1 MDKRILANRVLTMTE
16 SATLAMTNRSR
27 DLKDQGIDVIA
38 LSIGEPDF
46 NTPEAVKEAGIKAIE
61 NNMTHYPPVPGFMEL
76 RKAIAN
82 KLKRDNGLDFSPSQI
97 VVSNGAKQSLV
108 NIFMCILNE
117 GDEVVIPAP
126 YWVSYPSM
134 VELAGGTCVIID
146 AGIDQDYKVTPQQI
160 ESAITPKTKA
170 ILFNSPS
177 NPTGSVYTVDEIK
190 ALAMLMKKYPDI
202 LLISDEIYELNI
214 FEGVHQSPA
223 EYNDIKEQVVVVNGV
238 SKGFAMT
245 GWRIGYIAAPEFL
258 AKACTKLQG
267 QYTSG
272 AGTIS
277 QMAAM
282 EAINTNPSE
291 SEELKTM
298 VAAFKERRDL
308 VIKLLKEIPGVK
320 TNLPNGAF
328 YLFPDVS
335 HYLGTTDGET
345 TIKSSTELCLYLLD
359 KAHVALVPGDAF
371 GSPNSIRISYAAS
384 ADSLKEALNRI
395 KPVLEN
401 LQKI

>member
-190 ALAMLMKKYPDI
+190 ALAMMMKKYPDI

-384 ADSLKEALNRI
+384 ADLLKEALNRI

>member
-1 MDKRILANRVLTMTE
+1 
-16 SATLAMTNRSR
+16 
-27 DLKDQGIDVIA
+27 
-38 LSIGEPDF
+38 
-46 NTPEAVKEAGIKAIE
+46 
-61 NNMTHYPPVPGFMEL
+61 
-76 RKAIAN
+76 
-82 KLKRDNGLDFSPSQI
+82 
-97 VVSNGAKQSLV
+97 
-108 NIFMCILNE
+108 MCILNE

-190 ALAMLMKKYPDI
+190 ALAMMMKKYPDI